1 LLKHLDWPHIK
12 QQVREAVIGLPHFFK
27 NPVEGMRT
35 LPQWDWPTTLIIQG
49 VFAATCSILANIL
62 QRDVIGTFTAIII
75 APLAAYLTVAITAG
89 FFYYVFLFF
98 FHREIPYRG
107 IYQHLVFASF
117 AVWIVNIVASLI
129 PPVSLIGAI
138 AAAMLLYVGF
148 VENFSLDRKKVRKL
162 LAGLMVIYA
171 VVWTFQLV
179 RSTSRHENMRIRAT
193 PESLDILEKEL
204 GK

>member
-1 LLKHLDWPHIK
+1 MIKQLDWPHIK

-49 VFAATCSILANIL
+49 VFAAACSMLANLL
-62 QRDVIGTFTAIII
+62 QRDVLGVFISLPL
-75 APLAAYLTVAITAG
+75 APLASYLTVAICAG

-98 FHREIPYRG
+98 FHRDISFQK
-107 IYQHLVFASF
+107 IYLHIVFASF
-117 AVWIVNIVASLI
+117 AVWITNIVASLI
-129 PPVSLIGAI
+129 PPISLIGA
-138 AAAMLLYVGF
+138 AAACMLLYVGF
-148 VENFSLDRKKVRKL
+148 VENFSLDRRKVRQL
-162 LAGLMVIYA
+162 MAGLMIAYA
-171 VVWTFQLV
+171 LVWTFQLV
-179 RSTSRHENMRIRAT
+179 RSTSRHESMRLRAT